1 MKDTKQT
8 SSKLARQQRL
18 RAVARKKVIIAGC
31 LLLVMGG
38 LWIRVFAKKGG
49 KNIPAKANAVT
60 VEKNTTDTAVK
71 SASRG
76 AALRYINIEVVKGR
90 NDALVRDVFSQKPW
104 IGKDYKHITTSTDS
118 WANDQKIL
126 KEDIRSA
133 AKKLKLEA
141 IIMGQERKLS
151 EIFINN
157 KLVPEGS
164 DFPIRHDGRIFRFT
178 VTEVGPEK
186 VVLKCL
192 DVEVT
197 LKMSQKG

>member
-1 MKDTKQT
+1 MKETKQT
-8 SSKLARQQRL
+8 TSKLARQQRL
-18 RAVARKKVIIAGC
+18 RAAARKKAIIAGC
-31 LLLVMGG
+31 LLLVMGL
-38 LWIRVFAKKGG
+38 LWIRVLAKKGG
-49 KNIPAKANAVT
+49 KSIPAKANAVT
-60 VEKNTTDTAVK
+60 VETSSADTSVK
-71 SASRG
+71 AESKSTAF
-76 AALRYINIEVVKGR
+76 RYTKIEVVKGR
-90 NDALVRDVFSQKPW
+90 NDVLVRDVFAQKKW
-104 IGKDYKHITTSTDS
+104 AGKGYNNIANIGGS

-133 AKKLKLEA
+133 AKKLRLEA
-141 IIMGQERKLS
+141 IIMGQEGKLS

-186 VVLKCL
+186 VILKCL